1 MTAYQVTLIKTSW
14 GLVAPNA
21 DAVGEVFY
29 ANLFAIDPA
38 LRRMFPDDMRSQ
50 PHRLM
55 AMLTLLINE
64 LENAETITREL
75 TALAKRH
82 LKYGVQP
89 VHYAVVGQA
98 LIQTLREGLGEHW
111 TPDVQAAW
119 GELYQTVASAM
130 IALADSSAVTEYA

>member
-55 AMLTLLINE
+55 TMLTLLINE

-75 TALAKRH
+75 TGLAKRH
-82 LKYGVQP
+82 LTYGVQP
-89 VHYAVVGQA
+89 VHYTVVGQA
-98 LIQTLREGLGEHW
+98 LIQTLHDGLGEHW